1 MRTMLPFFSF
11 RIMLLNSCA
20 VCICPI
26 VRRVSSTLLPSMLP
40 DGNSTFS
47 LVIVFLMSTGVMPY
61 AAIFTGSSHMRME

>member
-1 MRTMLPFFSF
+1 MLPSFSF

-47 LVIVFLMSTGVMPY
+47 LVMVFLMSTGVMPY